1 MVVMANS
8 SRSISPD
15 VLVVSGGRQLT
26 RTARPERQASYDD
39 EVRRLISAAQQ
50 VMLAKGRTE
59 QPRVAEIVA
68 AAGITNQAFYRH
80 FRSRDDVIIATYEQ
94 GLLTISNYLAHRV
107 KGRRG
112 LTAKVTAWIDG
123 ILAQIEDSELTE
135 LSAAILWNVAQIARD
150 QSEIEP
156 KGHARI
162 LEVLTEVLRAGGVA
176 HPDRTAH
183 LVQTTVTGV
192 TEHCMETDVRLSSD
206 DRAALIR
213 FCLAGIT
220 TELNSTTT

>member
-1 MVVMANS
+1 MTVTNADRTTAS
-8 SRSISPD
+8 D
-15 VLVVSGGRQLT
+15 VLVVSGGRQLS

-39 EVRRLISAAQQ
+39 EVRRLIDAAQQ
-50 VMLAKGRTE
+50 VMLTKGRTE
-59 QPRVAEIVA
+59 QPRVADIVA

-107 KGRRG
+107 KGKRG

-123 ILAQIEDSELTE
+123 ILAQIDDSELTE

-150 QSEIEP
+150 KSEIEP
-156 KGHARI
+156 KGYAQI
-162 LEVLTEVLRAGGVA
+162 LDVLTGVLRAGGVEN
-176 HPDRTAH
+176 PDRTAYF
-183 LVQTTVTGV
+183 VQTTVLGV
-192 TEHCMETDVRLSSD
+192 TARCMETDVRLAAG

-220 TELNSTTT
+220 TELASTTT

>member
-1 MVVMANS
+1 MADTGRS
-8 SRSISPD
+8 STPD
-15 VLVVSGGRQLT
+15 VLVLSGGRQLS

-39 EVRRLISAAQQ
+39 EVRRLIDAAQQ

-107 KGRRG
+107 KSKRG
-112 LTAKVTAWIDG
+112 LAAKVTAWIDG
-123 ILAQIEDSELTE
+123 ILAQIEDIELTD
-135 LSAAILWNVAQIARD
+135 LSTAILWNVAQIARD

-156 KGHARI
+156 KGNARI

-176 HPDRTAH
+176 HPERSAR

-192 TEHCMETDVRLSSD
+192 TERCMHTDVRLSAD

-213 FCLAGIT
+213 FCLAGIKADII
-220 TELNSTTT
+220 STTT